1 MTLDVDDAS
10 IAIDVAYVLP
20 DDARR
25 RWDESRTK
33 AEHARAEAAEAAALA
48 RQVIGGLRAD
58 GYSLTDLAAMLGL
71 STQRVHQL
79 AQRDGSAAD
88 AASTA
93 DGAGD

>member
-1 MTLDVDDAS
+1 MAERRIRAVASRQGRWWFVDLPGIGASTQARRSADIAWMARECAAMTLDVDDAS

-48 RQVIGGLRAD
+48 R
-58 GYSLTDLAAMLGL
+58 
-71 STQRVHQL
+71 
-79 AQRDGSAAD
+79 
-88 AASTA
+88 
-93 DGAGD
+93 